1 MSIVFLALG
10 SNEGDR
16 EQHLKAAISRIAAV
30 GGTVQQVSPV
40 YETAPWGV
48 TDQPDY
54 LNLVMQIET
63 ALLPHELLAAMQETE
78 AALHRVRE
86 VRWGQR
92 TIDIDVLFYDNEVI
106 NTPDLVVPHPR
117 IQDRRFVLVPLAD
130 IAPALLHP
138 VLQQTVA
145 MLLAECPDELEVR
158 LFSKAL

>member
-16 EQHLKAAISRIAAV
+16 VQHLKAAISRIAAI
-30 GGTVQQVSPV
+30 GGSVLQVSPV

-63 ALLPHELLAAMQETE
+63 ALPPHELLAAMQETE
-78 AALHRVRE
+78 AGLHRVRE

-92 TIDIDVLFYDNEVI
+92 TIDIDVLFYGNEVI
-106 NTPDLVVPHPR
+106 DTADLVVPHPR

-130 IAPALLHP
+130 IAPGFLHP
-138 VLQQTVA
+138 VLQKTVA

-158 LFSKAL
+158 LFAKAL